1 MNENEK
7 KQSSSKTLSL
17 RGGGGSP
24 VRMNLS
30 HGRSKSVLIETKR
43 KKIILTNKNSPSLKE
58 RNTFKLEDSNKTN
71 EKVFT
76 EEEIDRR
83 KKAIEAAREREI
95 LIKEEQEKLKNEK
108 VFENEISPM
117 MSNPIGLQNAFLV
130 QFRLISKKYKLK
142 ILLQHPDLA
151 ANLQAGKTLTKDSKR
166 EQKSAGLNNLTPSE
180 IKLFN
185 DLNENY
191 TRKFKHPFIKAVSGA
206 DKFQILTE
214 FKRRIENSLEDEF
227 TQSCEEVEKIASIRI
242 NQIFNQ

>member
-7 KQSSSKTLSL
+7 KQSNSKTLSL
-17 RGGGGSP
+17 RGSGGSS

-95 LIKEEQEKLKNEK
+95 LLKEEQEKLKKEK
-108 VFENEISPM
+108 VLENENRIIDKEEESY
-117 MSNPIGLQNAFLV
+117 
-130 QFRLISKKYKLK
+130 KKVDDK
-142 ILLQHPDLA
+142 I
-151 ANLQAGKTLTKDSKR
+151 
-166 EQKSAGLNNLTPSE
+166 E
-180 IKLFN
+180 IK
-185 DLNENY
+185 
-191 TRKFKHPFIKAVSGA
+191 TP
-206 DKFQILTE
+206 
-214 FKRRIENSLEDEF
+214 
-227 TQSCEEVEKIASIRI
+227 EEQTSK
-242 NQIFNQ
+242 NKNKQDPYFD